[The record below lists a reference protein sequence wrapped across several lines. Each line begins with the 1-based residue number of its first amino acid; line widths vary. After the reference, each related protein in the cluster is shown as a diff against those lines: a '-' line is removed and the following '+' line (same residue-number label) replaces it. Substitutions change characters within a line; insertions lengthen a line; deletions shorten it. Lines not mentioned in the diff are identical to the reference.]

1 MQNTRTKRVVTM
13 AMLAAVA
20 YIVVLLAHLVPIF
33 AFMPS
38 VPFLRYDPKDV
49 IIAIGGFI
57 LGPLEALAIA
67 VVVSLV
73 EMVTISTTG
82 PIGLVMNVISTA
94 AFACTAA
101 VIYKKKHTMGGAV
114 LGLVAGCLLM
124 TIVMLLWNYLITP
137 LYMHVDRAVIVKMLL
152 PAFAPFNLIKAAVNA
167 ALTLLIY
174 KPVVQALRR
183 ANLVAASS
191 QNGSGAKRRH
201 LSPGIAI
208 LAVVILV
215 TCILLVLV
223 LNGIL

>member
-1 MQNTRTKRVVTM
+1 MQNTKTKRVVTM
-13 AMLAAVA
+13 AMLAAIA
-20 YIVVLLAHLVPIF
+20 YIVVLLAHLIPIF

-57 LGPLEALAIA
+57 LGPLEALAIT

-82 PIGLVMNVISTA
+82 PIGLVMNVLSTA
-94 AFACTAA
+94 SFACTAA

-124 TIVMLLWNYLITP
+124 TVVMVLWNYLITP
-137 LYMHVDRAVIVKMLL
+137 LYMHVPRDVIVTMLL
-152 PAFAPFNLIKAAVNA
+152 PAFAPFNLIKSAVNT

-174 KPVVQALRR
+174 KPVVGALRR
-183 ANLVAASS
+183 AHLVAAPAPVE
-191 QNGSGAKRRH
+191 GEKKRR

-208 LAVVILV
+208 LAAAILI

-223 LNGIL
+223 LNGLI

>member
-1 MQNTRTKRVVTM
+1 MQNTKTKKIVTM

-20 YIVVLLAHLVPIF
+20 YIVVLLAHLIPIF

-57 LGPLEALAIA
+57 LGPLEALAIT

-82 PIGLVMNVISTA
+82 PIGLVMNVLSTA

-124 TIVMLLWNYLITP
+124 TVVMVLWNYLITP
-137 LYMHVDRAVIVKMLL
+137 LYMHVPRDVIVTMLL
-152 PAFAPFNLIKAAVNA
+152 PAFAPFNLIKSAVNT

-174 KPVVQALRR
+174 KPVVGALRR
-183 ANLVAASS
+183 AHLVAAPAPVE
-191 QNGSGAKRRH
+191 GEKKRR

-208 LAVVILV
+208 LAAAILI

-223 LNGIL
+223 LNGLI